1 MVLLLWGGAFGVDLG
16 MTVVGNRQVQAIA
29 DTAALDM
36 ARYINIAD
44 WNSQMVNQAA
54 STTYLT
60 GKLPYADTDNGSNA
74 SLSETPGVW
83 LNGVFTPQLSTV
95 VVNGFNETVRC
106 WNFRP
111 VALQPCNAIKVTAAQ
126 SVPQIF
132 AGGHSSV
139 TRSSIATVAPEAS
152 FSIGSYLA
160 SINSQQSAVLNF
172 LMGTVGGP
180 ASVTLAGYQG
190 LANTD
195 VTINQLITASGGLLT
210 TSNVMTTSLS
220 GSVWQSIWND
230 AVANQVSQLNCS
242 STPTPA
248 PCSASAALSGPTSLD
263 FGSGLSTDVQ
273 LCQLVSINGS
283 SCSGGN
289 LSNSALSANLNALQT
304 LTTEAEVANGTN
316 AVDLGTSLGITGVT
330 DAKLTLDLIQVP
342 QVAFGP
348 VGTTVS
354 TAQMSSDLQLNL
366 LGTGIIDIPLSAAK
380 GTATLT
386 TLICDNNAMTDT
398 TIQPTTTTVQGTITL
413 VGPGTNLGTLSVS
426 GLTTQNTSPLV
437 YAGGAT
443 GVVPPTATTEANG
456 TNPQSVG
463 ATTPN
468 LGYTAGTGVVNPSP
482 LYTLLDAT
490 VNGVVGPILQV
501 AGASVGGAQVADLSS
516 NCGSVSLV
524 Q

>member
-16 MTVVGNRQVQAIA
+16 MTVVGGRQVQAIA

-44 WNSQMVNQAA
+44 WNSQMINQAA
-54 STTYLT
+54 STNYLNE
-60 GKLPYADTDNGSNA
+60 KLPYADTDNGSNA
-74 SLSETPGVW
+74 TLSQTPGVW
-83 LNGVFTPQLSTV
+83 LNGVFTPEGSSV
-95 VVNGFNETVRC
+95 VVGKFSEPVNC
-106 WNFRP
+106 WNYKP
-111 VALQPCNAIKVTAAQ
+111 VLTQPCNAIKITATQ

-139 TRSSIATVAPEAS
+139 TRSSIAMVSPEAS

-160 SINSQQSAVLNF
+160 SINTQQSAVLNAI
-172 LMGTVGGP
+172 MGDSSVGGT
-180 ASVTLAGYQG
+180 ANVTVVGYEG
-190 LANTD
+190 LANTN
-195 VTINQLITASGGLLT
+195 VTLNQLITASGGLLT

-248 PCSASAALSGPTSLD
+248 PCSASSALSGPTSLD
-263 FGSGLSTDVQ
+263 FGSGSSTDVQ

-283 SCSGGN
+283 SCQNGTVST
-289 LSNSALSANLNALQT
+289 SALSANLNVLQT

-316 AVDLGTSLGITGVT
+316 ALDLGTSLGITGVT

-342 QVAFGP
+342 QVAYGP
-348 VGTTVS
+348 IGTTAS
-354 TAQMSSDLQLNL
+354 TAQLSSDLQLNV
-366 LGTGIIDIPLSAAK
+366 LGTGLIDIPLSAAQ

-386 TLICDNNAMTDT
+386 TMICDNNAMTDT
-398 TIQPTTTTVQGTITL
+398 DIQPTSTTVQGTITL

-426 GLTTQNTSPLV
+426 GLTTNNTSPLV
-437 YAGGAT
+437 YAT
-443 GVVPPTATTEANG
+443 GVVPPTAATEAAG

-468 LGYTAGTGVVNPSP
+468 LGYTIGAGVTNPSL

-490 VNGVVGPILQV
+490 INGVVGPILQA
-501 AGASVGGAQVADLSS
+501 AGVTVGGAQVADLSS
-516 NCGSVSLV
+516 DCGSVSLV
-524 Q
+524 K